1 MLDRHDLGRLMYAL
15 SAIFLG
21 CIGLWWRDFAGI
33 WQPLDNLGD
42 FDRPVVATGYA
53 LVFLVAGA
61 ATFWR
66 ASAGFGLLIL
76 ALLHFLAALGWIPRV
91 IAHGAW
97 TGFFEMLSLTIA
109 GVVGFARLKPS
120 RVWATKTIQIGRI
133 AFSICLLVFGLSHF
147 FFSAETAQMVPV
159 WLPPGQMFWAYVSG
173 GIYILAGIA
182 IAVDFR
188 GALAAQLTVAMI
200 FLIEVLVWLPMLIAK
215 PENFTWS
222 GNAITFAIAAA
233 TWVIGDAITATRTPN
248 SRTGARLAI
257 SKEAF

>member
-1 MLDRHDLGRLMYAL
+1 MLDRHDLGRPIYAL

-21 CIGLWWRDFAGI
+21 SIGLWWRDFAGV

-42 FDRPVVATGYA
+42 FNRPIVATGYA
-53 LVFLVAGA
+53 LVFLLAGA

-66 ASAGFGLLIL
+66 ASAGFGLLTL
-76 ALLHFLAALGWIPRV
+76 AFLHFLAMLGWIPRV

-109 GVVGFARLKPS
+109 GVVGFARLRPR

-147 FFSAETAQMVPV
+147 FFSAETAQMVPM
-159 WLPPGQMFWAYVSG
+159 WLPPGQMFWAYASG
-173 GIYILAGIA
+173 AIYILAGIA
-182 IAVDFR
+182 IAVDYR
-188 GALAAQLTVAMI
+188 AVLAALLTVAMI
-200 FLIEVLVWLPMLIAK
+200 ILIQALVWLPMLIAK

-233 TWVIGDAITATRTPN
+233 KWVIADAIA
-248 SRTGARLAI
+248 ARGKHI
-257 SKEAF
+257 